1 MRKKHVGIA
10 QLISAETMYNA
21 IQILKKQEN
30 KNISISDLK
39 NITSHYIA
47 ADLVRNALLTKKAP
61 FTYIDHD
68 RAGVPCKAFKTVDAI
83 TCMED
88 MLINVAKKLKTYGI
102 TDARRHLS
110 KEALIATKSA
120 LERYNGD
127 NLSTQDLVKIGMFKS
142 DEDVYNAKSNNSFP
156 VQPYYDPTFKKRL
169 LYKKSDLLAFIDDA
183 LSQVGI
189 LGHSLISKEQRKP
202 QKTITNQPA
211 KQEKQ
216 MYNEHDTTDIIAD
229 ALSEIRDAKQTAQ
242 KRKNDLKIFER
253 FEEEFSKA
261 EILIAYQMDIN
272 DKGWIA
278 WRMVNNKFQLI
289 IGHHSFPGKWK
300 LFSDVHQT
308 ILEAYLPYMNTF
320 IIQFKEHV
328 KKMLLA

>member
-1 MRKKHVGIA
+1 
-10 QLISAETMYNA
+10 
-21 IQILKKQEN
+21 
-30 KNISISDLK
+30 
-39 NITSHYIA
+39 
-47 ADLVRNALLTKKAP
+47 
-61 FTYIDHD
+61 
-68 RAGVPCKAFKTVDAI
+68 
-83 TCMED
+83 
-88 MLINVAKKLKTYGI
+88 
-102 TDARRHLS
+102 
-110 KEALIATKSA
+110 
-120 LERYNGD
+120 
-127 NLSTQDLVKIGMFKS
+127 
-142 DEDVYNAKSNNSFP
+142 
-156 VQPYYDPTFKKRL
+156 
-169 LYKKSDLLAFIDDA
+169 
-183 LSQVGI
+183 
-189 LGHSLISKEQRKP
+189 
-202 QKTITNQPA
+202 
-211 KQEKQ
+211 